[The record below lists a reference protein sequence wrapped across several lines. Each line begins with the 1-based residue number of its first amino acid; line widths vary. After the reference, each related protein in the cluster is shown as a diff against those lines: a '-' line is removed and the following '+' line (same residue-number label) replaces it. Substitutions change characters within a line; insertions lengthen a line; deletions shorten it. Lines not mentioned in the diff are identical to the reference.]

1 MTLRAFARRV
11 AHMNLELDPGIG
23 WITMFD
29 DTNVGLLPAGDFA
42 YAGYVGGKWPTFP
55 ELQRRF
61 PGHRLLSIAVNASED
76 AECLDIEKG
85 DATIDEAP
93 DWFKRQHVRGVYR
106 PVLYVDASNMRALEE
121 TMAQAGI
128 PRGAWRL
135 WTAHYLHKAHLCAPW
150 SCGFGVQEAD
160 GTQWTNQALGLSLDQ
175 SVLNPEFFDMRP
187 AEPPVTPV
195 KPVPEPVPPW
205 EVTTMNKLPTI
216 GQGALD
222 TPGHVYYVHRAQ
234 ALVKVIAQINN
245 IAGAKDLV
253 LDGDFGAATK
263 DALEALQHH
272 FGMTEDG
279 VVGPAT
285 WALLIAGWSP
295 A

>member
-175 SVLNPEFFDMRP
+175 SVLNPEFFDNP
-187 AEPPVTPV
+187 AKPPPA
-195 KPVPEPVPPW
+195 PASQEDAL
-205 EVTTMNKLPTI
+205 MNKLPTLK
-216 GQGALD
+216 QGDKDGPD
-222 TPGHVYYVHRAQ
+222 TVHFVMRVQ
-234 ALVKVIAQINN
+234 ALVKVIGHSNVDEKHPYLQA
-245 IAGAKDLV
+245 AADLAT
-253 LDGDFGAATK
+253 DGDFGPGTRF
-263 DALEALQHH
+263 ALEGVQRRFAL
-272 FGMTEDG
+272 TPDG
-279 VVGPAT
+279 VCGPKT
-285 WALLIAGWSP
+285 WALLVAGWSG
-295 A
+295 